1 MAPLMITRMARDTR
15 GTALI
20 EFALTLPVTLL
31 LIVGGFDINLATL
44 AETKLTFNTNFAAA
58 SEASTP
64 GTGVAWGTSH
74 MPNATFSVTSAG
86 CITGTVPYASLILP
100 SNWFNLR
107 ATACAPP

>member
-64 GTGVAWGTSH
+64 GTGWTVILGVFLIWSAIAFSISGLPFNVPRT
-74 MPNATFSVTSAG
+74 PLLKNASWV
-86 CITGTVPYASLILP
+86 
-100 SNWFNLR
+100 
-107 ATACAPP
+107 